1 MDRPTFE
8 RLRNTMK
15 EMEGNHK
22 VRRVRETIMDTE
34 GSFREEANTVQG
46 LKLSGVCSTPAPSRP
61 LIPVWVTVFI
71 FHSAWFLQKQF
82 TLKHLS
88 ITLHALLT
96 KLLQTA
102 CRSG

>member
-34 GSFREEANTVQG
+34 GSFREEANSVQG
-46 LKLSGVCSTPAPSRP
+46 LKLRGVCSTPPP
-61 LIPVWVTVFI
+61 
-71 FHSAWFLQKQF
+71 
-82 TLKHLS
+82 
-88 ITLHALLT
+88 ALLSQYG
-96 KLLQTA
+96 LLYLFFIPLGFF
-102 CRSG
+102 RSSLL

>member
-34 GSFREEANTVQG
+34 GSFREEAND
-46 LKLSGVCSTPAPSRP
+46 SSRTEAERSV
-61 LIPVWVTVFI
+61 L
-71 FHSAWFLQKQF
+71 
-82 TLKHLS
+82 HLPP
-88 ITLHALLT
+88 ALLSQYERLI
-96 KLLQTA
+96 KY
-102 CRSG
+102 